1 MNKNQKIIFS
11 LAIFFL
17 GVFAGQN
24 FEFLKWEQG
33 KGSSGLPLIG
43 GEKKTSEKTDLSLF
57 WRVWGTLEEKY
68 LDKNKLNR
76 DKMVNG
82 AIGGLVSSLGDP
94 YTVYLA
100 PEQNKN
106 FKDNLSGKYSGV
118 GIQLGYRSGKMVV
131 IAPLDETPASR
142 EGVKPN
148 DQILKIDDK
157 DTQDITLPQAVS
169 LIRGVPGTK
178 VKLSLLHEGKEKPY
192 EVTLTR
198 EEITIKSVILKNLSD
213 VAYLKLTQF
222 GDNAKEEW
230 DKEVGE
236 ILSKNYQK
244 IILDLR
250 NNPGGR
256 FDKAVV
262 IASEFLE
269 KGVVAR
275 QEWHNG
281 KKQEYPVLGGGKLTK
296 VPLVVLVNKGSA
308 SASEI
313 LAGALQDHKRSK
325 IVGEKTFGKGTVQ
338 EVEEFDNGGGLHISS
353 SKWLTPEGTWVDE
366 TKGLKP
372 DREVKTESDEPKES
386 QEALEKDPFIK
397 AALESF

>member
-1 MNKNQKIIFS
+1 MNKLQKIILF
-11 LAIFFL
+11 LAVFFL

-24 FEFLKWEQG
+24 SEFRKP
-33 KGSSGLPLIG
+33 LPLIG
-43 GEKKTSEKTDLSLF
+43 GEKGTSEKTDLSLF
-57 WRVWGTLEEKY
+57 WRVWDTLEEKY

-94 YTVYLA
+94 YTVYLS
-100 PEQNKN
+100 PEANKS

-142 EGVKPN
+142 EGVEPN

-157 DTQDITLPQAVS
+157 DTQDLTLPQAVS
-169 LIRGVPGTK
+169 LIRGEKGTK
-178 VKLSLLHEGKEKPY
+178 IKLTLLHEGQEKPY
-192 EVTLTR
+192 EVNLTR
-198 EEITIKSVILKNLSD
+198 EEITIKSVILKSLGG

-222 GDNAKEEW
+222 GDNTKEEW
-230 DKEVGE
+230 DKNVGE
-236 ILSKNYQK
+236 VLNKNYQR

-256 FDKAVV
+256 FDKAIS

-269 KGVVAR
+269 KGIAAR
-275 QEWHNG
+275 QEWYNG
-281 KKQEYPVLGGGKLTK
+281 RKQEYPLLGSGKLTK
-296 VPLVVLVNKGSA
+296 IPLVVLVNRGSA

-313 LAGALQDHKRSK
+313 LAGALQDHKRAK
-325 IVGEKTFGKGTVQ
+325 LVGEKTFGKGTVQ

-353 SKWLTPEGTWVDE
+353 SKWLTPGGIWVDE
-366 TKGLKP
+366 SKGLKP
-372 DREVKTESDEPKES
+372 DREVKTDSEEHKDSP
-386 QEALEKDPFIK
+386 QVLEKDPFIK